1 MEVIIWIGFAQALFA
16 GILTISKDEKSPANY
31 LLSAWLFL
39 LSMEFLTVGI
49 ESYVYTNFVFLSNT
63 FLLFNPALYL
73 YTRSLVKPSFRFR
86 WPQLLHLLPFLIFK
100 IFSWSLQEPLS
111 FEGFFRP
118 DNTLWYRILFGVF
131 GLVSWIVYLGFTGI
145 ILSRHRKRLINEFS
159 TIDRIKKIGWI
170 MFVVIF
176 YGIYCL
182 VVLLWGLFNVI
193 VFTAESLTLFN
204 YSALLFFIY
213 IFSFYGL
220 KQHDIFS
227 VKTKEEPDVP
237 DKNQNS
243 FLSADQMEK
252 ISQKLLNYI
261 QKEKPFL
268 NPEFSM
274 SLLSESLKIPRHHL
288 TEVLNKHLGK
298 NFFLFVNEYRVSAV
312 KKQLDKPGNP
322 YSIEAIGYECGFNSK
337 STFFSVFKSI
347 TGQTPKN
354 YQQTVLQKKE
364 LSGSG
369 SSPV

>member
-16 GILTISKDEKSPANY
+16 GILTITKDEKSPSNY

-39 LSMEFLTVGI
+39 LSLEFLTVGI

-73 YTRSLVKPSFRFR
+73 YTRSLVKPSFRFK
-86 WPQLLHLLPFLIFK
+86 WPQLLHLLPYLIFK

-111 FEGFFRP
+111 FEGFFSP

-145 ILSRHRKRLINEFS
+145 ILSRHRKRLKNEFS

-176 YGIYCL
+176 YAAYCL
-182 VVLLWGLFNVI
+182 VVFIWGLFNVI
-193 VFTAESLTLFN
+193 IFNTESLMLFN
-204 YSALLFFIY
+204 YSALLFLIY
-213 IFSFYGL
+213 VFSFYGL

-237 DKNQNS
+237 DKSQNS
-243 FLSADQMEK
+243 FLSTDQMEK
-252 ISQKLLNYI
+252 IGQKILFYF
-261 QKEKPFL
+261 QKEKPYL

-298 NFFLFVNEYRVSAV
+298 HFFLFVNEYRVAAV
-312 KKQLDKPGNP
+312 KRQLDKPNNP

-347 TGQTPKN
+347 TGLTPKN
-354 YQQTVLQKKE
+354 YQQLVMQKIN
-364 LSGSG
+364 
-369 SSPV
+369 